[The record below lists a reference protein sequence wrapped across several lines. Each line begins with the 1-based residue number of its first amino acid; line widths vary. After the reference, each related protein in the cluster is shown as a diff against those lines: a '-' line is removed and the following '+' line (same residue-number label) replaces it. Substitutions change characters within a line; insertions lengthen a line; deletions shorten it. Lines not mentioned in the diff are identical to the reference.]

1 MTVPDFEQ
9 ARAYAL
15 ERLAKELS
23 PLLTYHNLE
32 HTRDDVV
39 PASERLARLSG
50 VDDEEIVLLL
60 TAAFY
65 HDIGFVVQ
73 RDDHETVSI
82 TIAKG
87 VLPHFGY
94 HPEAIEQV
102 SNIIMSTKLPQS
114 PQSFLGEILADAD
127 LDVLGRDDFM
137 TINQALRTERATFDG
152 ALSDVAWY
160 EGQYRFMQKH
170 RYFTAAAHDLR
181 DVKKQENSA
190 LLCRLLE
197 QARAEQRQQP

>member
-50 VDDEEIVLLL
+50 IDDEEIVLLL

-65 HDIGFVVQ
+65 HDIGFVIQ
-73 RDDHETVSI
+73 RDDHETVGV
-82 TIAKG
+82 TIAQE

-94 HPEAIEQV
+94 STEAIERV
-102 SNIIMSTKLPQS
+102 SGIIMATKLPQS
-114 PQSFLGEILADAD
+114 PESFLGEILADAD

-137 TINQALRTERATFDG
+137 VINQALQTERATFDG
-152 ALSDVAWY
+152 PLSDVAWY

-170 RYFTAAAHDLR
+170 RYFTAVAHNLR
-181 DVKKQENSA
+181 DAKKQENSA
-190 LLCRLLE
+190 LLYALLE
-197 QARAEQRQQP
+197 QARAEQPPQ